1 MDKVIN
7 IVRKMIVLETRL
19 KIEVMFITRDFES
32 FDETIMKSFDIF
44 VNLRRLMDITIFKRM
59 LKLLC
64 FGGECSAEI
73 QPISSS
79 MNKQT
84 ARLIAAS

>member
-32 FDETIMKSFDIF
+32 FDETTMKSFDIF

-64 FGGECSAEI
+64 FGGECRAEI
-73 QPISSS
+73 QPNSNDV
-79 MNKQT
+79 NKQT
-84 ARLIAAS
+84 ARLSATS